1 MRILLPFFILFFL
14 NAAAQGGPSNSWD
27 AIERSTSSDTTA
39 VSKTALGVDLI
50 AGNQKGITVY
60 PNPANDHI
68 MVSLAGSPADKR
80 EIRLVS
86 SMGQPILQINNM
98 RENTYFLDVSR
109 LRKGV
114 YIIEVISKGNVSRTR
129 WVKQ

>member
-1 MRILLPFFILFFL
+1 MRKLLPFFCLFFL
-14 NAAAQGGPSNSWD
+14 NAAAQSGPSNTYSP
-27 AIERSTSSDTTA
+27 RYVSDTLS

-68 MVSLAGSPADKR
+68 MVSLSGNRGEKR
-80 EIRLVS
+80 EIRLVN

-98 RENTYFLDVSR
+98 HENTYFLDVTK

-114 YIIEVISKGNVSRTR
+114 YVVEVLSRGNISRTR
-129 WVKQ
+129 WIKE